1 MILLKNIFTSID
13 IGSDSIKIVTCELYN
28 NKLNLLAASSV
39 KSKGIRMGMIVNP
52 VEASNSIRKC
62 LDEIESMLGIQI
74 KKVIASVPSNFAEF
88 EFIKGDVEVIN
99 DSGIVESSNIVE
111 VLQIAMDSKIRPD
124 KEMVTIIPIY
134 FKVDELDNIS
144 NPIGRHGKVLST
156 RAIMVTTP
164 KKNIYSVVSVL
175 EDVGV
180 DVIDI
185 MINSIGD
192 INSLKNQATDGK
204 IGAIINIGA
213 ETMNVA
219 LYNKNIIV
227 KNSIISIGSKELD
240 KLIASTY
247 KIELKEAKRV
257 KEKFALAHKKYANV
271 SDFYEVTNV
280 LNEDIKI
287 NQYEVSELCMNKLEE
302 ILTLAMKEIQLL
314 SGKELDYMIFTGGIS
329 MMTHFDYLVKEM
341 INSKA
346 SIGRMRVVG
355 ARNNKFSSSIGNI
368 VYFISKLKLKGKE
381 YSMVSSKD
389 MENLSSRKNSASISS
404 DSMLGKVVDYFF
416 GE

>member
-13 IGSDSIKIVTCELYN
+13 IGSDSIKVVTCELYN

-39 KSKGIRMGMIVNP
+39 KSKGIKMGMITNP
-52 VEASNSIRKC
+52 SEASASIRKC
-62 LDEIESMLGIQI
+62 LDEVESMLGITI

-88 EFIKGDVEVIN
+88 TFIKGDVEISN
-99 DSGIVESSNIVE
+99 DTGLIESENIVE
-111 VLQIAMDSKIRPD
+111 VLQIAMDSKLTID
-124 KEMVTIIPIY
+124 KEMVTIIPID
-134 FKVDELDNIS
+134 FRVDGVDNIS
-144 NPIGRHGKVLST
+144 NPLGKAGKNLST

-164 KKNIYSVVSVL
+164 KRNIFSVVSVL

-180 DVIDI
+180 DVVDI

-192 INSLKNQATDGK
+192 INSLKNRATDGK

-213 ETMNVA
+213 EVMNVA

-227 KNSIISIGSKELD
+227 KNSIIGIGSKELD
-240 KLIASTY
+240 KAISSTY
-247 KIELKEAKRV
+247 QIDWKEARKV

-271 SDFYEVTNV
+271 SDFYEVTNL

-287 NQYEVSELCMNKLEE
+287 NQYEVSELCMRKLEE
-302 ILTLAMKEIQLL
+302 IIDFAMREIKLL
-314 SGKELDYMIFTGGIS
+314 SNKELDYIIFTGGIS
-329 MMTHFDYLVKEM
+329 MMTHFDYLIKEKCGKIADTGM
-341 INSKA
+341 MRI
-346 SIGRMRVVG
+346 IGV
-355 ARNNKFSSSIGNI
+355 RNNMFSSSVGNI
-368 VYFISKLKLKGKE
+368 IYFITKLKLKGKD

-404 DSMLGKVVDYFF
+404 DSMLGKVVEYFF

>member
-13 IGSDSIKIVTCELYN
+13 IGSDSIKIVTCELHN

-52 VEASNSIRKC
+52 IEASNSIRKC
-62 LDEIESMLGIQI
+62 LDEIESMLGIKI

-99 DSGIVESSNIVE
+99 DSGLVESSNIVE

-124 KEMVTIIPIY
+124 KEMVTIIPID
-134 FKVDELDNIS
+134 FKVDGIDNIS
-144 NPIGRHGKVLST
+144 NPIGKSGKLLST
-156 RAIMVTTP
+156 RAIMITTP

-247 KIELKEAKRV
+247 KIELKEARRV

-287 NQYEVSELCMNKLEE
+287 NQYEVSELCMNKLEG
-302 ILTLAMKEIQLL
+302 ILTLAMKEIKIL
-314 SGKELDYMIFTGGIS
+314 SGKELDYIIFTGGIS
-329 MMTHFDYLVKEM
+329 MMTHFDYLVKELVS
-341 INSKA
+341 SKA
-346 SIGRMRVVG
+346 SIGRMRVIGV
-355 ARNNKFSSSIGNI
+355 RNDMFSSSIGNI

>member
-1 MILLKNIFTSID
+1 MILLKNIFTSVD

-52 VEASNSIRKC
+52 AEASNSIRKC

-99 DSGIVESSNIVE
+99 DSGFVESSNIVE

-124 KEMVTIIPIY
+124 KEMVTIIPID
-134 FKVDELDNIS
+134 FKVDGVDNIS
-144 NPIGRHGKVLST
+144 NPIGKPGKVLST

-247 KIELKEAKRV
+247 KIELKEARRV

-302 ILTLAMKEIQLL
+302 ILTLVMKEMKLL
-314 SGKELDYMIFTGGIS
+314 SSKELDYIIFTGGIS

-341 INSKA
+341 INSKTT
-346 SIGRMRVVG
+346 IGRMRVVG
-355 ARNNKFSSSIGNI
+355 VRNNMFSSSIGNI

>member
-1 MILLKNIFTSID
+1 MVLLKNIFTSVD

-39 KSKGIRMGMIVNP
+39 KSKGIKMGMITNP
-52 VEASNSIRKC
+52 AEASSSIREC
-62 LDEIESMLGIQI
+62 LDEIESMLGIKI

-88 EFIKGDVEVIN
+88 DFIKGEVKVVSDTGLVE
-99 DSGIVESSNIVE
+99 GENIVE
-111 VLQIAMDSKIRPD
+111 VLQIAMESKLTPD
-124 KEMVTIIPIY
+124 KEMVTIIPID
-134 FKVDELDNIS
+134 FKIDDVDSIPNPLGKPS
-144 NPIGRHGKVLST
+144 NLLGT

-164 KKNIYSVVSVL
+164 KRNIYSVVSVL

-192 INSLKNQATDGK
+192 INSLKNRETEGK

-219 LYNKNIIV
+219 LYNKNVIV
-227 KNSIISIGSKELD
+227 KNSIIGIGSKELD
-240 KLIASTY
+240 KAIASTY
-247 KIELKEAKRV
+247 KIELKEAKRI
-257 KEKFALAHKKYANV
+257 KEKFAYAHKKYANV

-287 NQYEVSELCMNKLEE
+287 NQYEVSELCMNKLIE
-302 ILTLAMKEIQLL
+302 ILDLARKEMKIL
-314 SGKELDYMIFTGGIS
+314 SNKELDYIIFTGGIS
-329 MMTHFDYLVKEM
+329 MMTQFNYLIKEQFG
-341 INSKA
+341 NKA
-346 SIGRMRVVG
+346 DTGLMKIIGVRSNG
-355 ARNNKFSSSIGNI
+355 YSSSVGNI
-368 VYFISKLKLKGKE
+368 IYFISKLKYKGKD
-381 YSMVSSKD
+381 YSMISSRD
-389 MENLSSRKNSASISS
+389 MESLSTKKGTTISS

>member
-1 MILLKNIFTSID
+1 MISLKNIFTSID

-39 KSKGIRMGMIVNP
+39 KSKGIKMGMIINP
-52 VEASNSIRKC
+52 SEASNSIRKC
-62 LDEIESMLGIQI
+62 LDDIETMLGIEI
-74 KKVIASVPSNFAEF
+74 KKVIASVPSNFADF
-88 EFIKGDVEVIN
+88 EFIKSEVEVKN
-99 DSGIVESSNIVE
+99 ETGIIESDNIVE
-111 VLQIAMDSKIRPD
+111 ALQIAMDSKLKPD
-124 KEMVTIIPIY
+124 KEMVTIIPID
-134 FKVDELDNIS
+134 FKVDGVDNIS
-144 NPIGRHGKVLST
+144 NPLGHPGKLLGT

-192 INSLKNQATDGK
+192 INSLKNQATDNK

-227 KNSIISIGSKELD
+227 KNSIIGIGSKEID

-247 KIELKEAKRV
+247 KIDLKEARRV
-257 KEKFALAHKKYANV
+257 KEKFALAHKKYASV
-271 SDFYEVTNV
+271 SDFFEVTNEY
-280 LNEDIKI
+280 NEDIKI
-287 NQYEVSELCMNKLEE
+287 NQYEVSELCMGKFEE
-302 ILTLAMKEIQLL
+302 ILSLAMKEIKIL
-314 SGKELDYMIFTGGIS
+314 SGKELDYIIFTGGIS
-329 MMTHFDYLVKEM
+329 MMTHFDYLVKEVVD
-341 INSKA
+341 SKA
-346 SIGRMRVVG
+346 SIGRMRVIGV
-355 ARNNKFSSSIGNI
+355 RNNMFSSSVGNI
-368 VYFISKLKLKGKE
+368 IYFISKMKLKGKA

-389 MENLSSRKNSASISS
+389 MESLSSRRNSASISS